1 MNLDRIVGLAFAAA
15 LAALGACGTA
25 RNVDQALTATTCTSC
40 HGGTDNTSG
49 APPNDLHGHT
59 ATTERGVGQH
69 TAHVAAGIA
78 CTTCHPE
85 RTALRTPGHLDGHVD
100 VALSG
105 LAAAGGSAP
114 APTYDAATAT
124 CSNVY
129 CHGATL
135 PSASP
140 RAAPKWTAPFATARC
155 ASCHDFPPTAGG
167 HPQATDCATC
177 HPGTV
182 DANGAL
188 TPGGQHLNGVVDG
201 IAQHPS
207 GYASRASAAFHGL
220 DAVTFLQG
228 QLGVRDCKACHGA
241 DLGGG
246 VGPSCTAC
254 HAAAGWTTPPWQAN
268 CTFCHGT
275 PTKAFVAAR
284 DLGKAAPPQDVGGA
298 SAGAKVGAHQQ
309 HLGSAI
315 ASPVACATCHPV
327 PAADAPLAHVDGT
340 AAVVALPGDG
350 AYDRKEQTCATAC
363 HGVGGSPAWTSTA
376 ALACTGCHGAP
387 PATGRHPGN
396 EPKHAFMG
404 ANCGT
409 CHADVAGVL
418 PNLIGKALHVNGQ
431 NDVRLGVGTYDAAS
445 KTCATACHGTLVP
458 RAWAN
463 P

>member
-1 MNLDRIVGLAFAAA
+1 MNLDRIAGLAFAAA
-15 LAALGACGTA
+15 LAACGTA
-25 RNVDQALTATTCTSC
+25 RNVDEALTATTCTSC
-40 HGGTDNTSG
+40 HGGTDNASG

-59 ATTERGVGQH
+59 ATSERGVGQH

-85 RTALRTPGHLDGHVD
+85 RTTVRTPGHMDGKVD
-100 VALSG
+100 VALRG

-140 RAAPKWTAPFATARC
+140 RAAPRWTAPFATARC
-155 ASCHDFPPTAGG
+155 AGCHDFPPTAAG

-188 TPGGQHLNGVVDG
+188 KPGGDHLNGVVDG

-207 GYASRASAAFHGL
+207 GYASRASAAFHGP
-220 DAVTFLQG
+220 DAVAFLQG
-228 QLGVRDCKACHGA
+228 RLGVRDCKACHGA

-254 HAAAGWTTPPWQAN
+254 HAAAGWATPTWQAN

-275 PTKAFVAAR
+275 PTKAFVTAR
-284 DLGKAAPPQDVGGA
+284 DLNQAAPPPDVGGA
-298 SAGAKVGAHQQ
+298 TAGAKVGAHAL
-309 HLGSAI
+309 HLAGTVTTN
-315 ASPVACATCHPV
+315 VACATCHAV
-327 PAADAPLAHVDGT
+327 PAAAAPLEHVDGEAT
-340 AAVVALPGDG
+340 VTLAGYDAA
-350 AYDRKEQTCATAC
+350 KQTCATAC
-363 HGVGGSPAWTSTA
+363 HGVSDSPVSPAWTGA
-376 ALACTGCHGAP
+376 IARDCTGCHGAP
-387 PATGRHPGN
+387 PASGRHPGN

-409 CHADVAGVL
+409 CHADVAGVA
-418 PNLIGKALHVNGQ
+418 PNIVGKALHVNGHK
-431 NDVRLGVGTYDAAS
+431 DVRLGVGTYDAAT
-445 KTCATACHGTLVP
+445 KTCATACHGSLAP
-458 RAWAN
+458 RAWLPA